1 MGGLSPEAERVR
13 ARRDGTCTP
22 RSPQRAGPAAWRPA
36 VAPPTPHR
44 LAADLGGR
52 LPPRGARIGLLG
64 GSFNPAHGGHRRIS
78 HAALQRLGLD
88 EVWWLVSPQNPLKP
102 RSGMAPLE
110 TRLTTAQA
118 VIAGHPRLRATAV
131 EGTLGTLYT
140 ADTIAALCQ
149 RFPGVRFVWLMGA
162 DNLAQIDRWHR
173 WRAIFESVPIAVLDR
188 PAYSYSVTSA
198 KAAIRYGHARI
209 AEEAA
214 RRLAEATP
222 PAWVFVHQPRDP
234 RSATRIRARKTGT
247 EGAPCE
253 PAGRTPTRF

>member
-1 MGGLSPEAERVR
+1 VCARAVIQAAEAS
-13 ARRDGTCTP
+13 ARR
-22 RSPQRAGPAAWRPA
+22 APAAWRPA
-36 VAPPTPHR
+36 ARGRLAVAPPTPCR
-44 LAADLGGR
+44 LAAALGGR

-78 HAALQRLGLD
+78 RAALKRLGLD

-102 RSGMAPLE
+102 KTGMAALE
-110 TRLTTAQA
+110 TRLATAQGI
-118 VIAGHPRLRATAV
+118 IAGHPRLRATAV

-149 RFPGVRFVWLMGA
+149 RFPGVDFVWLMGA

-198 KAAIRYGHARI
+198 KAAIRYRRARI
-209 AEEAA
+209 AEAAA
-214 RRLAEATP
+214 RRLPGADP

-234 RSATRIRARKTGT
+234 RSATRIRGRKSGI
-247 EGAPCE
+247 EGASCE
-253 PAGRTPTRF
+253 SVGLTRTRA